1 MKQSCCLSVIIPNTD
16 SLLMGEILRAFRYQ
30 TVDLSAVEVLVV
42 GTDEPKLVVED
53 ELVQF
58 IPTGP
63 SACASDKR
71 NIGMCQARGDILL
84 FLDDDCLPAP
94 DWLERHLD
102 RHRQGE
108 QVVGGAVTF
117 GSRNYLQLAD
127 NVSAF
132 HDLLPFT
139 PEGPRPYLSTVNLS
153 VNRAVAT
160 EAGKMEARKNRAE
173 DLEWTVRFRALGY
186 RLYFEP
192 RAVIF
197 HDPPRN
203 TWSTV
208 WRHWTGDAQDTLRVR
223 LRYPDLLQTPRL
235 ARYRPVFLWGAPLV
249 AAWATARTFGRSE
262 ILRRYWHTLPMVY
275 LTKLAWCWG
284 AFKDFSWG
292 GIAGKSLPFARDV
305 GAL

>member
-1 MKQSCCLSVIIPNTD
+1 MNQVRLLSVIIPNTN
-16 SLLMGEILRAFRYQ
+16 SLLMAKILQAFRRQ

-42 GTDEPKLVVED
+42 GTDEPGLVVED
-53 ELVQF
+53 ELVRF

-71 NIGMCQARGDILL
+71 NIGMREARGDILL

-94 DWLERHLD
+94 DWIERHLD

-139 PEGPRPYLSTVNLS
+139 PEGLRPYLSTVNLS
-153 VNRAVAT
+153 VDRAVT
-160 EAGKMEARKNRAE
+160 TKAGAMEAHKNRAE

-192 RAVIF
+192 RAVVF
-197 HDPPRN
+197 HDPPRY
-203 TWSTV
+203 TWSAV
-208 WRHWTGDAQDTLRVR
+208 WRHWTGDAHDTLRVR
-223 LRYPDLLQTPRL
+223 VRYSALLQTPRL
-235 ARYRPVFLWGAPLV
+235 ARYRPVFLWGAPVV
-249 AAWATARTFGRSE
+249 AAWATARTFGHAE
-262 ILRRYWHTLPMVY
+262 ILRRYWHTLPLVY

-284 AFKDFSWG
+284 AFRNFPGKG
-292 GIAGKSLPFARDV
+292 GIGKSFPLAQDV
-305 GAL
+305 GTA